1 MNVAKVAP
9 TPTITRLQ
17 LNRATLARQLLLER
31 EKISA
36 LGAIERLVAMQAQLA
51 RPPYVGLWSRVKG
64 FKREDLTSLFT
75 SRKAVRGTHLR
86 GTLHVMSAKDFARF
100 RGAIQ
105 PALSAGMQAILRDRL
120 KGFDVDSVT
129 AAAREV
135 FAKGPTGFERVREYL
150 IKKFPKG
157 DERAMGYTARL
168 QVPLLQVPDES
179 RFGYASAA
187 DFTLAE
193 KWLGGK
199 ISSDERPDE
208 LLLRY
213 LAAFGP
219 ASVSDAQTWSGL
231 ARLRDAFERLR
242 PKLVTFRDERE
253 RELFDLP
260 KAPRPDED
268 ARAPVRFLPEFDNIL
283 LAHDDR
289 TRIVAD
295 ANRKHVYLPGLRV
308 AATLLVDGFVAGAW
322 TVESKK
328 GVTTIAIQ
336 PFAKLSRITREE
348 AEEEGE
354 QLAHFLE
361 PDAKVVA
368 VSVA

>member
-1 MNVAKVAP
+1 MKTAKASP
-9 TPTITRLQ
+9 ALTITRTQ

-31 EKISA
+31 EKITA

-51 RPPYVGLWSRVKG
+51 RPPYIGLWSRVKG
-64 FKREDLTSLFT
+64 FQREELTALFI

-105 PALSAGMQAILRDRL
+105 PALNAGMQAILRDRL
-120 KGFDVDSVT
+120 TGFDVDSVIT
-129 AAAREV
+129 AAREV
-135 FAKGPTGFERVREYL
+135 FAKGATGFEPVRQHL

-157 DERAMGYTARL
+157 DERAMGYAARL

-193 KWLGGK
+193 KWLGAK
-199 ISSDERPDE
+199 ISSDESPDD

-219 ASVSDAQTWSGL
+219 ASVTDAQTWSGL

-242 PKLVTFRDERE
+242 PKLVTFRDERG

-260 KAPRPDED
+260 KAPRPDEN
-268 ARAPVRFLPEFDNIL
+268 AGAPVRFLPEFDNIL
-283 LAHDDR
+283 LGHDDR

-308 AATLLVDGFVAGAW
+308 AATLLVDGYVAGTW
-322 TVESKK
+322 SVESKK
-328 GVTTIAIQ
+328 GVTTVVIQ
-336 PFAKLSRITREE
+336 PFTKLAKATRDQ
-348 AEEEGE
+348 ADEEGAS
-354 QLAHFLE
+354 LARFLE
-361 PDAKVVA
+361 PEAKDVA
-368 VSVA
+368 VRIA